1 MTQARPKYTHLA
13 SLFVFAIAA
22 STPLALAQTAAT
34 APTPAAAPAPAYDVM
49 TIKPN
54 NSASG
59 GTDIDSDDGRFTA
72 TNVSLKL
79 LLEEAY
85 DIKQDL
91 ITGLSGPIESA
102 HFDIS
107 AKISE
112 PDQDALKKLTPQQQ
126 RKLLLPLLIERFQ
139 LKTHVETKVLP
150 VYELVLLPGGPK
162 FKPSTDQTEG
172 NNGDTSVHGT
182 RIHADLTAKA
192 VPMSAF
198 ARSIA
203 GFVHRTVLDKTGLKG
218 NFDLTLQ
225 WSNDENP
232 DSGAEQAPSIFTAL
246 QEQLGLKLQ
255 PAKGPVET
263 LVVDHAAM
271 PTDN

>member
-1 MTQARPKYTHLA
+1 
-13 SLFVFAIAA
+13 VIAA
-22 STPLALAQTAAT
+22 LMPSASAQTAAT
-34 APTPAAAPAPAYDVM
+34 APVAASTPSPAYDVM

-59 GTDIDSDDGRFTA
+59 GTDIDTDDGHFVA

-79 LLEEAY
+79 LLEEVY

-91 ITGLSGPIESA
+91 ITGLAGAIDSA
-102 HFDIS
+102 RFDIS

-112 PDQDALKKLTPQQQ
+112 PDHDALKQLTPEQQ
-126 RKLLLPLLIERFQ
+126 RKLLLPLLLERFQ
-139 LKTHVETKVLP
+139 LKTHTETKDLP

-162 FKPSTDQTEG
+162 FKASADQTEDS
-172 NNGDTSVHGT
+172 NGDTSVHGT
-182 RIHADLTAKA
+182 RTHADLTAKA
-192 VPMSAF
+192 VPMGAF
-198 ARSIA
+198 SRAIA
-203 GFVHRTVLDKTGLKG
+203 GWVHRTVIDKTGLKG
-218 NFDLTLQ
+218 NFDLKLQ

-232 DSGAEQAPSIFTAL
+232 DSGAEQAPSIFTAV
-246 QEQLGLKLQ
+246 QEQLGLKLR

-263 LVVDHAAM
+263 LIVDHAAM